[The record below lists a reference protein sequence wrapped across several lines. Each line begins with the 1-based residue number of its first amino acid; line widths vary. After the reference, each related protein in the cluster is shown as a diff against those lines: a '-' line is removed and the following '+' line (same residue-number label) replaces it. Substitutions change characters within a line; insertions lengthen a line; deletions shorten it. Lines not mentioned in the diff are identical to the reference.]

1 MTDKTDSRPLV
12 GGRPVVSGERVG
24 GGEWVSGVPR
34 FQLLQWKYAV
44 GLESKG
50 MRHSSG
56 RSVRKH
62 AALALGLPP
71 RSPAALVIAAINE
84 QLQELP
90 RAEDE
95 DPTPWCAGCGA
106 RRPRDCHCGPLAGN
120 E

>member
-12 GGRPVVSGERVG
+12 GGRERVSD
-24 GGEWVSGVPR
+24 VPRSDVPR

-44 GLESKG
+44 ELESKG
-50 MRHSSG
+50 MRHG
-56 RSVRKH
+56 RSVRKLV
-62 AALALGLPP
+62 ALALGLPP
-71 RSPAALVIAAINE
+71 RSPAALVIAVINE

-90 RAEDE
+90 RADE

-106 RRPRDCHCGPLAGN
+106 RGPRDCHCGPMAEN